1 PLASFVDDYVVAEE
15 APVVVPAPEAA
26 IYEDNVARTVL
37 EDEIVPATETP
48 AAVAS
53 VITEATTPLASFV
66 DDFVVAEEAPVVVP
80 APEAAIYEDNVARTV
95 LEDEIVPATE
105 TPAAVAS
112 VITEAT
118 TPLASFVDHYVV
130 EEEKPADKP
139 VSRAAVYEDNV
150 SDIKLEDSDA
160 RRTVVEDERDDD
172 RVVKRVST
180 TIVEENNIIK
190 VVEEHY
196 EYAETAEPEVK
207 EEEETKKR
215 TKISTI
221 PTTKGGKVKH
231 EDPMIPTLPPVSAQ
245 GVGSNTDM
253 PFVLPANKEAQDV
266 MAKYT
271 DLNKKEEET
280 SFESALSKA
289 ENIPVA
295 PMIDREIE
303 NEEPSSEPA
312 PEQEEVVVAD
322 SEVEINFESEPEE
335 EPTIPTELPELIEEP
350 EEIEEVE
357 EIEEPEEVEE
367 EIVEEPAPV
376 EPEEPEVPVV
386 PAAEPEEEPAP
397 EEEPEIVPVFT
408 DAEHADELMTDEEA
422 EEHIEIIEEAPG
434 EERTGKMNFI
444 NLDTICENF
453 EDGET
458 VTLEALKEKKLIRQN
473 TGRVKILARGTMTK
487 NLEIIAD
494 SFSLQAVKMITLAG
508 GRSEQYK

>member
-1 PLASFVDDYVVAEE
+1 M
-15 APVVVPAPEAA
+15 
-26 IYEDNVARTVL
+26 
-37 EDEIVPATETP
+37 
-48 AAVAS
+48 
-53 VITEATTPLASFV
+53 
-66 DDFVVAEEAPVVVP
+66 
-80 APEAAIYEDNVARTV
+80 
-95 LEDEIVPATE
+95 
-105 TPAAVAS
+105 
-112 VITEAT
+112 
-118 TPLASFVDHYVV
+118 V
-130 EEEKPADKP
+130 EEEKPVEKP
-139 VSRAAVYEDNV
+139 VSRAAVYEDDN
-150 SDIKLEDSDA
+150 SDVIKLEDSDA
-160 RRTVVEDERDDD
+160 RRTIVEDEDDGD

-190 VVEEHY
+190 IVEEHY
-196 EYAETAEPEVK
+196 EYAETTVPEA
-207 EEEETKKR
+207 EEETETKKR

-221 PTTKGGKVKH
+221 PTTKNGKVKH

-303 NEEPSSEPA
+303 SEGPDSEPA
-312 PEQEEVVVAD
+312 PEAEEVVVAD
-322 SEVEINFESEPEE
+322 TDVEINFDSEPEE

-350 EEIEEVE
+350 EETEV
-357 EIEEPEEVEE
+357 PEETE
-367 EIVEEPAPV
+367 EIVEEPAP
-376 EPEEPEVPVV
+376 EEPEVPIV
-386 PAAEPEEEPAP
+386 PAAEPEEEPAV

-444 NLDTICENF
+444 NLDTLCENF

-458 VTLEALKEKKLIRQN
+458 VTLEALKEKNLIPQN
-473 TGRVKILARGTMTK
+473 TGRLKILARGIMTK

-508 GRSEQYK
+508 GRSEQYR